1 MNPIDSM
8 HIKFMKLAISEA
20 KKAEQK
26 AEVPIGALLVAEN
39 EEILSETHNQ
49 TITLNDP
56 TAHAEILALREG
68 AQKTR
73 NPRLLNTTLYVTIEP
88 CLMCMGAIVHA
99 RISKLVF
106 GAKDP
111 KWGGAGSLYNLAND
125 NRLNHK
131 VEIIEGVC
139 EEECRFLM
147 QAFFRLKR

>member
-1 MNPIDSM
+1 MNDN
-8 HIKFMKLAISEA
+8 HFKYMKIAIIEA

-147 QAFFRLKR
+147 QAFFRQKR